1 MRAVR
6 LSALSLLFPAVVA
19 AFAFAQPQQNVPDA
33 PAPQAQSAPPNA
45 PAPQS
50 QQPLPD
56 LKGQVPPGKGA
67 SPGQDGAAAAGQ
79 PAPQTSSGTVGDQ
92 QQAPPPPDAIQ
103 PTPPETGPAIK
114 QPYTI
119 PVNVTAV
126 EVPITVRDKHG
137 ALVPGLPW
145 WRFRVY
151 EDGIRQNI
159 HWFSDDAYPLS
170 IAFVIDATLPSDIM
184 DKVNQSL
191 PVVTNGLTPADT
203 VAVITY
209 GGTGP
214 QLITDFTAA
223 QAPRLTAALRVAKKP
238 GEQMG
243 VPLTDGPFASGP
255 TINGL
260 QVDPTLSPQRG
271 NASGFLIQPK
281 EVHPLNDAIL
291 YAAEQLASQP
301 RGRRRVI
308 YVITDGKNTRSKAS
322 YKEVVQYLLGNNISV
337 YGANVG
343 DSALWGIGYLD
354 RFKLPLLQPEDLL
367 PRYAIATG
375 GDVDH
380 ELSENGI
387 QNAFV
392 KITDSVRTAYTIV
405 YYSHQRAIS
414 GKYHVIDVH
423 LEGLTGYQVDAKQ
436 GYYPSVSDSQ

>member
-1 MRAVR
+1 MGYSEQRASRSVNLEHTPGQASAPTAHLISVDRSRIVSGQADRIIGPERTRLRGFLLASGGFSVMRAVR

-170 IAFVIDATLPSDIM
+170 IAFVIDATLPSEDIM

-191 PVVTNGLTPADT
+191 PVVSNGLTPADT
-203 VAVITY
+203 VAVVTY

-214 QLITDFTAA
+214 QLIVPISP
-223 QAPRLTAALRVAKKP
+223 QPMAPRLTAALRDREESPASKWAFPSPK
-238 GEQMG
+238 
-243 VPLTDGPFASGP
+243 VPSPAAPSSTASRPIPPFPHSAAMPAAS
-255 TINGL
+255 
-260 QVDPTLSPQRG
+260 
-271 NASGFLIQPK
+271 
-281 EVHPLNDAIL
+281 
-291 YAAEQLASQP
+291 
-301 RGRRRVI
+301 
-308 YVITDGKNTRSKAS
+308 
-322 YKEVVQYLLGNNISV
+322 
-337 YGANVG
+337 
-343 DSALWGIGYLD
+343 
-354 RFKLPLLQPEDLL
+354 
-367 PRYAIATG
+367 
-375 GDVDH
+375 
-380 ELSENGI
+380 
-387 QNAFV
+387 
-392 KITDSVRTAYTIV
+392 
-405 YYSHQRAIS
+405 
-414 GKYHVIDVH
+414 
-423 LEGLTGYQVDAKQ
+423 
-436 GYYPSVSDSQ
+436 